1 MHVDWVKPMQ
11 NAPRFGALG
20 QAATPPAP
28 PGWTGP
34 WPPPKPPFWDLTGLP
49 WLPTSLPATRPA
61 LYPPTLPWPPS
72 PPPYWP
78 AGWDWPPQP
87 PASWTA
93 PPPVPASTPVTPPPG
108 TPGPAPTSTS
118 SSKSGGDS
126 VAYVVGGAIV
136 LGLFVLAAMMSSGA
150 AQEDAED

>member
-1 MHVDWVKPMQ
+1 MRVEWVRVAP
-11 NAPRFGALG
+11 APRFATLG

-34 WPPPKPPFWDLTGLP
+34 WPPPKPPFWELTGLP
-49 WLPTSLPATRPA
+49 WLPTSLPAQRPP
-61 LYPPTLPWPPS
+61 LYPPTLPWPPP

-93 PPPVPASTPVTPPPG
+93 PPSVPASNPVTPPSGG
-108 TPGPAPTSTS
+108 TGPAPTSSAS
-118 SSKSGGDS
+118 SGDS
-126 VAYVVGGAIV
+126 VAYVVGGALV
-136 LGLFVLAAMMSSGA
+136 LGLFVLVALGSLK
-150 AQEDAED
+150 QAEEA